1 MLTLYHLLIY
11 MSYLYLDPDYFSN
24 YISNSFLK
32 KLCITYIFSDVSL
45 VTNMNQ
51 ILSVLFISRVE

>member
-24 YISNSFLK
+24 SISNCFLK
-32 KLCITYIFSDVSL
+32 KQCITDIFSDVSQ
-45 VTNMNQ
+45 VTGMNQ
-51 ILSVLFISRVE
+51 ILSVLFISRLE